1 MNQPSK
7 DTLLKFDDI
16 RNSILQEEEGRVI
29 NSNLIHGLNNIND
42 FTTLNRKTSR
52 FSYGVKGFKNKY
64 CIIQSVMVSF
74 NL

>member
-52 FSYGVKGFKNKY
+52 FSYGVMGFKNKY

>member
-29 NSNLIHGLNNIND
+29 NSNLIHGVILPP
-42 FTTLNRKTSR
+42 
-52 FSYGVKGFKNKY
+52 
-64 CIIQSVMVSF
+64 
-74 NL
+74 